1 MRRILETVAVVT
13 IGWLRDRVLGVIVWE
28 STVPLPV
35 IFRFSPAVTA
45 AAVADFH
52 TLRQRPDA
60 VMSRARRRAAARA
73 AWGAVERQQGESW
86 VDFWGACL
94 AARGAM

>member
-1 MRRILETVAVVT
+1 
-13 IGWLRDRVLGVIVWE
+13 
-28 STVPLPV
+28 V
-35 IFRFSPAVTA
+35 IFHFPTTAA

-52 TLRQRPDA
+52 TLRANPSAAMPRN
-60 VMSRARRRAAARA
+60 RRRAAARA

-94 AARGAM
+94 AARAAV

>member
-1 MRRILETVAVVT
+1 M
-13 IGWLRDRVLGVIVWE
+13 
-28 STVPLPV
+28 
-35 IFRFSPAVTA
+35 IFRFAPAVTA

-60 VMSRARRRAAARA
+60 AMPRARRRAAARA
-73 AWGAVERQQGESW
+73 AWGTVERQRGESW

-94 AARGAM
+94 AARGAV